1 MYLLPSFVLQYTEDK
16 HCDFKQWILNR
27 SLELPSLVKSM
38 HAQTDLGI
46 QATPYKL
53 ETKNASEITISN
65 GQ

>member
-1 MYLLPSFVLQYTEDK
+1 
-16 HCDFKQWILNR
+16 
-27 SLELPSLVKSM
+27 M